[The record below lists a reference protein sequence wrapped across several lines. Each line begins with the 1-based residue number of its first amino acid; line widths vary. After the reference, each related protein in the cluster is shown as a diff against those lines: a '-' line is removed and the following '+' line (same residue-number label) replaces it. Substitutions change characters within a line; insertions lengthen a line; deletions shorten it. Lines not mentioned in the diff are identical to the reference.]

1 MFAPVGPQTPGLV
14 EELLRRLTERFGG
27 ATAFSRAPARG
38 EWKDEAGRRER
49 DDVVVIE
56 VMAEGLDAA
65 FWREL
70 QRELEERLNQDEVL
84 IRASRTAKLTPV
96 RSANGD
102 P

>member
-1 MFAPVGPQTPGLV
+1 MFAPVAPQTSGVV

-38 EWKDEAGRRER
+38 AWKDAGGRLEG
-49 DDVVVIE
+49 DDVIAIE
-56 VMAEGLDAA
+56 VMCEELDARY
-65 FWREL
+65 WREL
-70 QRELEERLNQDEVL
+70 QRELEDRLGQDEVL

-96 RSANGD
+96 RSANGS